1 MSARDAI
8 LARVDRAAAAGRI
21 PDTLV
26 PAASPL
32 DAGPRNAL
40 DRLVRELTAL
50 GVEVSIHPSDAD
62 VRARVAAHVNGR
74 RALAWTPERLPYGV
88 ATVIAGAI
96 PHDAPYVEQ
105 AAAEIGITSC
115 DAAIAETGSLV
126 LLSGR
131 GAPRT
136 TSLLPPVHLA
146 IVRREDIVFTAAEF
160 FSNAADRIAATACCT
175 FITGPSRTADIE
187 LSLTI
192 GVHGPGRLVVV
203 VGP

>member
-8 LARVDRAAAAGRI
+8 LARIDRASATGRI
-21 PDTLV
+21 PDTSV
-26 PAASPL
+26 RASLSL
-32 DAGPRNAL
+32 DSPQNAL
-40 DRLVRELTAL
+40 ERLVRELTAL
-50 GVEVSIHPSDAD
+50 GVDVSTHASDAD

-74 RALAWTPERLPYGV
+74 RALAWTAERLPYGV
-88 ATVIAGAI
+88 ASVVADAI
-96 PHDAPYVEQ
+96 PYDAPYLEQ
-105 AAAEIGITSC
+105 AAAEIGVTGC

-146 IVRREDIVFTAAEF
+146 IVRRADIVFTAAEF
-160 FSNAADRIAATACCT
+160 FSKAADRITATACGT
-175 FITGPSRTADIE
+175 LITGPSRTADIE